1 MIEEVGHDLRQRPE
15 VQVSE
20 AETATPSKSEQKT
33 LAVSNQVTPH
43 KTRRVI
49 RAGIGGTGLVILVF
63 VALASVIDPQNFF
76 RIAAKRL
83 EVSKHNLS
91 QWVAFVNHQQAVPEK
106 VMAKVEEEVE
116 TKRNQRVLIQHGS
129 TIFKIVSDAYGAN
142 SLLALDIIKEFNPQI
157 KNLNWVFP
165 GQDLLLPPLTHE
177 TMLRK
182 QPDGSYRLI
191 VASFSSLAE
200 ADKYARLLGNAGYQV
215 VITPK
220 RVSDDLL
227 LHRVEID
234 ALKNFEE
241 ANQIWDTGLRNQWF
255 AFVGNPTSGDR

>member
-1 MIEEVGHDLRQRPE
+1 
-15 VQVSE
+15 
-20 AETATPSKSEQKT
+20 
-33 LAVSNQVTPH
+33 
-43 KTRRVI
+43 
-49 RAGIGGTGLVILVF
+49 
-63 VALASVIDPQNFF
+63 
-76 RIAAKRL
+76 
-83 EVSKHNLS
+83 
-91 QWVAFVNHQQAVPEK
+91 
-106 VMAKVEEEVE
+106 
-116 TKRNQRVLIQHGS
+116 
-129 TIFKIVSDAYGAN
+129 
-142 SLLALDIIKEFNPQI
+142 LDIIKEFNPQI